1 MTQRPWLLALSLA
14 AGLAL
19 GAEAHA
25 EEAPAATF
33 GESATVAECVAS
45 HERAGML
52 RLEQRWEAA
61 RSAMNACADEA
72 CPLAIR
78 TDCARW
84 LDELRAMMPTLLV
97 VVERDDDGSQ
107 PVRLS
112 LDGRELDL
120 SEPPQPIE
128 VLPGAHR
135 LEFTL
140 PPYSPLSY
148 DVSVEAGEKNRVVR
162 VRFERERPAVPP
174 PPPPRDP
181 APPRTSPSR
190 PVPTVTYLLA
200 GGAILAA
207 GASGSLLAAAFSRRE
222 TARERCAP
230 GCYDGERDEVDRLL
244 LGADLAA
251 AASLA
256 FAGLSIYTF
265 VSRPTLELPA
275 TKRVELSLSP
285 APGVAISGAF

>member
-1 MTQRPWLLALSLA
+1 MRQRLLLLAFSLG
-14 AGLAL
+14 AGLAF

-25 EEAPAATF
+25 EEAKAATF

-52 RLEQRWEAA
+52 RLEQRWEPA
-61 RSAMNACADEA
+61 RAAMNACADEA

-84 LDELRAMMPTLLV
+84 LDELHAMMPTLLV
-97 VVERDDDGSQ
+97 VVERDDDGTQ

-120 SEPPQPIE
+120 TEPLQPIE
-128 VLPGAHR
+128 VWPGAHR

-148 DVSVEAGEKNRVVR
+148 EVSVEAGEKNRVVR
-162 VRFERERPAVPP
+162 VRFERERPAVPSAP
-174 PPPPRDP
+174 PPPAREP
-181 APPRTSPSR
+181 PPRTSSR

-207 GASGSLLAAAFSRRE
+207 GASGSLLAAALSRRE

-275 TKRVELSLSP
+275 PKRVELSLSA